1 MNDHRMNSLER
12 ALSQTTNFQY
22 IHERLL
28 SSGQPT
34 VEQLKLIKAYGI
46 NTVIN
51 LALSD
56 ASNALEHEDKICLEL
71 GLNYIHLPI
80 DWELPDSE
88 QALFVLDTLNFLL
101 KQQSIWI
108 HCSKNYRVS
117 ALMYLYRQ
125 YYMSVDI
132 EQAQQSMH
140 QIWEP
145 NDTWTGLIH
154 NVALQLQG
162 RKATLELQQAL
173 MGTKAF
179 S

>member
-1 MNDHRMNSLER
+1 MNSLER
-12 ALSQTTNFQY
+12 ALSQTLNFQY

-56 ASNALEHEDKICLEL
+56 TNNAVEHEDKICLEL
-71 GLNYIHLPI
+71 GLNYIQLPI
-80 DWELPDSE
+80 DWELPDPE
-88 QALFVLDTLNFLL
+88 QALFVIDTLNFLL
-101 KQQSIWI
+101 KQQNIWI
-108 HCSKNYRVS
+108 HCSENYCAS
-117 ALMYLYRQ
+117 ALIYLYRQ
-125 YYMSVDI
+125 YYMNTDI
-132 EQAQQSMH
+132 EQAQHYLH

-154 NVALQLQG
+154 NVALQLHG

>member
-1 MNDHRMNSLER
+1 MNSLEQ
-12 ALSQTTNFQY
+12 ALSQTLNFQY
-22 IHERLL
+22 IHERLF
-28 SSGQPT
+28 SSGQPS
-34 VEQLKLIKAYGI
+34 VEELKLIKAYGI

-51 LALSD
+51 LGLSD
-56 ASNALEHEDKICLEL
+56 AKNALEHEDKVCLEL
-71 GLNYIHLPI
+71 GLNYIQLPI
-80 DWELPDSE
+80 DWEIPDPE

-101 KQQSIWI
+101 KEQSIWL
-108 HCSKNYRVS
+108 HCSDNYQVS
-117 ALMYLYRQ
+117 ALMYVYRQ
-125 YYMSVDI
+125 YYMNTDI
-132 EQAQQSMH
+132 EQAQQYLH

-173 MGTKAF
+173 MGKAF